1 MKRMILSAAVLFGG
15 LLALAADVGKST
27 PKGFTDDLDAALAS
41 VKGSKRQVVAVFS
54 GSDWCAWCKKLES
67 EVLSD
72 EAFLSKATNRY
83 ALVYI
88 DSPRDRSLLSPAA
101 AERNPQLVEK
111 YKVRGFP
118 TVLVLDADGEVL
130 ATTGYQEGG
139 GAKYLK
145 HLKRAVVSDK
155 YLKSPRAELEKILG
169 DLQADVQKSVGMG
182 TAADADAAKAAVRKL
197 APLYVPRLRALL
209 EKVKTADVPKSV
221 ARERQMM
228 AKQVETVIRLMELVD
243 KKESVSDA
251 AK

>member
-1 MKRMILSAAVLFGG
+1 MKKMILSAAVLLGG
-15 LLALAADVGKST
+15 LLVSVADVGKST

-54 GSDWCAWCKKLES
+54 GSDWCGWCKKLEA

-72 EAFLSKATNRY
+72 AAFLSKATNRY

-88 DSPRDRSLLSPAA
+88 DLPKDKNLLSPAA

-118 TVLVLDADGEVL
+118 TVLVLDANGEVL

-145 HLKRAVVSDK
+145 HLKSAVLSDK

-169 DLQADVQKSVGMG
+169 ELQADVQKSVGPG
-182 TAADADAAKAAVRKL
+182 TADADAAKAAVRKL
-197 APLYVPRLRALL
+197 APLYVPRLQALL
-209 EKVKTADVPKSV
+209 EKVKTAKVPKPV

-228 AKQVETVIRLMELVD
+228 VRQIETVIRLMELVD
-243 KKESVSDA
+243 KKESLPDA